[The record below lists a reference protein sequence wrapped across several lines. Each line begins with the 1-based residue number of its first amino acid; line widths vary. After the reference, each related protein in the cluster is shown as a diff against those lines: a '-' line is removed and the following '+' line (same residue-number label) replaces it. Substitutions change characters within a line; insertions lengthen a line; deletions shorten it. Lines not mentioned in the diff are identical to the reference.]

1 MNILSNMNVQSR
13 ATLEN
18 QVGQDGVNL
27 KNLQRSTDAIAHDK
41 EITLDEK
48 HTELR
53 KAAQQYEALFFQQ
66 LMDAMDKTI
75 DRSDSMFSGGNT
87 EKMFR
92 DMLNQEMAT
101 SATSSPGKKQGLG
114 IADAI
119 YQQMSMV
126 LDGKVTPPS
135 SGNVDK
141 KSEEAKATDTNSDS
155 NTPQQEAIQIIG
167 ESTSTP
173 IEDGEKIAANTT
185 KKSAPLPY
193 LYQAE
198 SNFIGPQMN
207 LKNN

>member
-1 MNILSNMNVQSR
+1 MNILSNMNVQSH

-18 QVGQDGVNL
+18 QVGQDGFNL
-27 KNLQRSTDAIAHDK
+27 KKLQRDTDAITNGSNK
-41 EITLDEK
+41 ELNTEEK
-48 HTELR
+48 HKELR

-101 SATSSPGKKQGLG
+101 SATSQPGKHQGLG

-119 YQQMSMV
+119 YQQMSLV
-126 LDGKVTPPS
+126 LDGKVSPPS
-135 SGNVDK
+135 NRRV
-141 KSEEAKATDTNSDS
+141 EEESADTNAPETKNDS
-155 NTPQQEAIQIIG
+155 SPQPNDDIQIIG
-167 ESTSTP
+167 EATSS
-173 IEDGEKIAANTT
+173 NTT
-185 KKSAPLPY
+185 PPNNKQQLALTATNATKPLPY

-198 SNFIGPQMN
+198 STMISP
-207 LKNN
+207 